1 LILSREPSDGILSL
15 NIAQH
20 AAVIDSRLERG
31 HIVLFSTES
40 PTEG

>member
-1 LILSREPSDGILSL
+1 VSGAGDE
-15 NIAQH
+15 IAQH

-40 PTEG
+40 RTEG